1 MTSVCSFLLFRRILR
16 PATVLAKNSRYIGR
30 DVERKWIYFNRKR
43 KEYGPD
49 PPTPRSS
56 FLEWNYSAE
65 LYAFQRRV
73 GETFEDDTLR
83 TALTHKSY
91 LEAEERK
98 RREMGVPIQEA
109 PLDLKENTA
118 LISKGADLMRR
129 YTEGFL
135 RYAFPYLPE
144 EGVKAICGHLMSDQ
158 VLTVVASG
166 LGIKDLVLC
175 EEFPPTERT
184 LAESVKAVVGALLQ
198 NQDAARAQLFVQ
210 DFVLTQL
217 IGADVNDIWEIVNP
231 MGVLAAILEREG
243 RGAPEPRL
251 IRESG
256 RTTIEAVYVVGIYS
270 DKKFLGSGPGETLDT
285 AEEMAARD
293 ALKRMFRT
301 TDKQTPLPFG
311 SEGRKLNLDQF
322 MNRTSPGL
330 EDWTG
335 SLAAPKT
342 SSQRP

>member
-1 MTSVCSFLLFRRILR
+1 ML
-16 PATVLAKNSRYIGR
+16 
-30 DVERKWIYFNRKR
+30 
-43 KEYGPD
+43 
-49 PPTPRSS
+49 
-56 FLEWNYSAE
+56 
-65 LYAFQRRV
+65 
-73 GETFEDDTLR
+73 EDDTLR

-98 RREMGVPIQEA
+98 RREMGVTVQEA
-109 PLDLKENTA
+109 PLDLKENTV
-118 LISKGADLMRR
+118 LVNKGSELMSR
-129 YTEGFL
+129 YMEGFL

-144 EGVKAICGHLMSDQ
+144 DGVNAICGHLMSDQ
-158 VLTVVASG
+158 VLAVVGSG
-166 LGIKDLVLC
+166 IGIKDIALC
-175 EEFPPTERT
+175 EEFPPTEKT
-184 LAESVKAVVGALLQ
+184 LAESVKAVVGAIS
-198 NQDAARAQLFVQ
+198 QDQDETRAQLFVQ

-243 RGAPEPRL
+243 RGAPEPRV

-256 RTTIEAVYVVGIYS
+256 RTTMEAVYVVGVYS

-301 TDKQTPLPFG
+301 TEKEAPLPFG
-311 SEGRKLNLDQF
+311 NEGRKLDLERF
-322 MNRTSPGL
+322 LNRSSPGL
-330 EDWTG
+330 EEWTS
-335 SLAAPKT
+335 SLAAQSA